1 MAVSTIGTNA
11 ITDATIATGDIAD
24 DAVTVAKTSGV
35 GFGVQNVDQFRLTS
49 NFTGD
54 AQPIASN
61 LSRVSEV
68 GTGGGAVGT
77 QMSLSSGIFTFP
89 QTGMYLVK
97 YNITALIG
105 SNGEDGKVMPY
116 IEITVNNSDYTT
128 VADGQFNLADD
139 GNGTNARGSTEIN
152 FLYDV
157 TNTTTHKIRFSIDVA
172 NTSTQTN
179 GNTNQSRT
187 YMTFIRLGDT

>member
-1 MAVSTIGTNA
+1 MSKTTIPTGG

-68 GTGGGAVGT
+68 GAAGGAVGS
-77 QMSLSSGIFTFP
+77 QMAVSSGIFTFP
-89 QTGMYLVK
+89 QTGMYLVEFVSQ
-97 YNITALIG
+97 A
-105 SNGEDGKVMPY
+105 SW
-116 IEITVNNSDYTT
+116 
-128 VADGQFNLADD
+128 
-139 GNGTNARGSTEIN
+139 
-152 FLYDV
+152 
-157 TNTTTHKIRFSIDVA
+157 
-172 NTSTQTN
+172 TSTSFFHT
-179 GNTNQSRT
+179 TFR
-187 YMTFIRLGDT
+187 YMVSKCLCFISYRCYRYCKCKSKIWNRCL